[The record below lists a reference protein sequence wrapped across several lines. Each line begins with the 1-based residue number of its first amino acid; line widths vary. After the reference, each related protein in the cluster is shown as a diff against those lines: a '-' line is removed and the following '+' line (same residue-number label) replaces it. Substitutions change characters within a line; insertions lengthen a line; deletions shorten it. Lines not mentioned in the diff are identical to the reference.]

1 MFAKSGFC
9 FNLKNE
15 EKETVDYV
23 WLRLLNRRNQQIKL
37 HLTSWQ
43 CPLINYL
50 EEEYPNEEESDN
62 HDYGARDYE
71 QVPEVPNYNN
81 EQERNKDYDY
91 ENSPEYAEYDE
102 QPNSGQESHFSR

>member
-1 MFAKSGFC
+1 M
-9 FNLKNE
+9 
-15 EKETVDYV
+15 
-23 WLRLLNRRNQQIKL
+23 

-71 QVPEVPNYNN
+71 QVPDVPNYNN
-81 EQERNKDYDY
+81 DQGRNKDYDY
-91 ENSPEYAEYDE
+91 ESSPEYAEYDE
-102 QPNSGQESHFSR
+102 EPNSGQESHYSR

>member
-1 MFAKSGFC
+1 MPSFSRYLSVLNIIVNFTDTCERSCAPCYKLDC
-9 FNLKNE
+9 
-15 EKETVDYV
+15 VDY
-23 WLRLLNRRNQQIKL
+23 LE
-37 HLTSWQ
+37 
-43 CPLINYL
+43 

-81 EQERNKDYDY
+81 EQGRNKDYDY

-102 QPNSGQESHFSR
+102 EPNSGQESHYSR